1 MNNASVAYY
10 PEIRTLGDVP
20 RVHGRI
26 RGERPALRF
35 ENRLTS
41 YSEFDQRTAQVANG
55 LAAEGLTQGSRVA
68 FLGRNSDLFFEVVF
82 GALRLGAVVVPL
94 NWRLAPPELR
104 TILVDAEAEVLFVA
118 PECDVLADSLR
129 ETAGTCRTISMAPRP
144 SEEHYSA
151 WRDRQSAADR
161 PTPGGADDVAIQL
174 YTSGTTGRPKGVQLT
189 HSALYAF
196 NERAAERPAEFGA
209 DLDWIC
215 WTAEDVSLVALPCFH
230 ISGCGWGIASLYAGA
245 MTVVLAEFTNEGV
258 IDAIR
263 RFGVSKTVLVPTT
276 IEMMVDD
283 PGLTQADLISMRHYL
298 YGAAPMPPA
307 LMARALATFDCGLV
321 QLYGLTETCG
331 AVTYLP
337 PQDHVPGGARLRS
350 AGKPLPGVEVRIVD
364 PASNLEVPVGAV
376 GEICLKTPAMMQGYW
391 RQVDETRRVLDGEG
405 WLRSGDA
412 GRLDA
417 DGYLYISDRVKDMI
431 VTGGENVYPV
441 EVEAAIYGHP
451 DVAEVA
457 VIGVPHPKWG
467 EAVKALVV
475 PRAGCM
481 PAPETILAY
490 ARERIAGYKLPKS
503 IDFVDGLPRNA
514 TGKVLKRELR
524 AAYWAGHERLVS

>member
-1 MNNASVAYY
+1 
-10 PEIRTLGDVP
+10 
-20 RVHGRI
+20 
-26 RGERPALRF
+26 
-35 ENRLTS
+35 
-41 YSEFDQRTAQVANG
+41 
-55 LAAEGLTQGSRVA
+55 
-68 FLGRNSDLFFEVVF
+68 
-82 GALRLGAVVVPL
+82 
-94 NWRLAPPELR
+94 
-104 TILVDAEAEVLFVA
+104 
-118 PECDVLADSLR
+118 
-129 ETAGTCRTISMAPRP
+129 
-144 SEEHYSA
+144 
-151 WRDRQSAADR
+151 
-161 PTPGGADDVAIQL
+161 
-174 YTSGTTGRPKGVQLT
+174 
-189 HSALYAF
+189 
-196 NERAAERPAEFGA
+196 
-209 DLDWIC
+209 
-215 WTAEDVSLVALPCFH
+215 
-230 ISGCGWGIASLYAGA
+230 

-263 RFGVSKTVLVPTT
+263 RFGVSKSVLVPTT

-283 PGLTQADLISMRHYL
+283 PGLTPADLVSMRHYL

-307 LMARALATFDCGLV
+307 LMARALTTFDCGLV

-337 PQDHVPGGARLRS
+337 PEDHVPGGARLRS
-350 AGKPLPGVEVRIVD
+350 AGKPLPGVRVRIVD
-364 PASNLEVPVGAV
+364 PASGLEVPVGAV

-391 RQVDETRRVLDGEG
+391 RQPDETRRVLDSEG

-412 GRLDA
+412 GRLDE
-417 DGYLYISDRVKDMI
+417 DGYLYISDRVKDMV

-457 VIGVPHPKWG
+457 VIGVPDPKWG

-475 PRAGCM
+475 PRPGCA

-524 AAYWAGHERLVS
+524 AAYWAGHERLVN